1 MNRKAETIHP
11 QNTEVILVSNLTNG
25 ITGELITIDDSPV
38 IEGWILNT
46 SSVEI
51 PGQDLPIE
59 FEHNEGT
66 WLGII
71 QHTLEIGS
79 MKKGILRVVVTTG
92 GDTVG
97 DFKIPVEF
105 KDRRYY

>member
-11 QNTEVILVSNLTNG
+11 QNTQVIRVSNLRNG
-25 ITGELITIDDSPV
+25 ITGELITVDDDPV
-38 IEGWILNT
+38 IEGRILNT

-51 PGQDLPIE
+51 PGQDFPIE

-66 WLGII
+66 WIGVI

-79 MKKGILRVVVTTG
+79 ITKGILRVVVTIG
-92 GDTVG
+92 EDTVG